1 MDKKTIAVLG
11 ATGIQGGS
19 VARVLLE
26 TGKWHVRGITRK
38 PDGDPAKEIE
48 KLGVE
53 VVKGDLDNMDSLLKA
68 FDVSGYPFR
77 VLHQQARSFTLL
89 EAPYLGLPCQADVCR
104 RALTPS
110 LA

>member
-38 PDGDPAKEIE
+38 PDGDPAKAIE
-48 KLGVE
+48 ELGVE
-53 VVKGDLDNMDSLLKA
+53 VVKADLDDVDSLLKA
-68 FDVSGYPFR
+68 FDVSDFSFR
-77 VLHQQARSFTLL
+77 MLDRHFGHPILL
-89 EAPYLGLPCQADVCR
+89 AAIYLSCPWTRPV
-104 RALTPS
+104 
-110 LA
+110 